1 MIYRNWRIVMAIAAA
16 VVLLLS
22 VVAGCAPG
30 AGPSETFELKVSQAM
45 MATTSITHQDM
56 VEWGEAITDRTDGK
70 VTWTYFGPEIGDWT
84 ELQRMVTEGAVD
96 AQINAF
102 DTSLDPRW
110 NAFYLPFLVS
120 SWDGAREVFG
130 PGGIFDEL
138 GKEWAEKSNVYYLG
152 SWLNNLASF
161 GFRFDK
167 PITNSADAKG
177 VKIRCFPMDI
187 GKCYVEKMGFTSITL
202 TWAEAPTAIATGVAD
217 GWIGSGAVYW
227 YDLFRDIAKS
237 ASLTYECCETWAMT
251 MNLDRWNSLPE
262 EYQEI
267 IQEESTKMIIKHLG
281 QVEEEEIYYQEK
293 LIDEYGWTI
302 VDMAKEHPEDLQE
315 WKDSAR
321 ECWELFEP
329 VIGKQYVDR
338 IRAATG

>member
-1 MIYRNWRIVMAIAAA
+1 MAIAAA